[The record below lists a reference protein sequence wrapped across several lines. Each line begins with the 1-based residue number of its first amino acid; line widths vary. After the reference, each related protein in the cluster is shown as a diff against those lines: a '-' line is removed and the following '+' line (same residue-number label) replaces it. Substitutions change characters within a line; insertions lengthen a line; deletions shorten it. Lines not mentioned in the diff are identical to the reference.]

1 MKDDEYKRSASMVA
15 VNQNNN
21 RGLMGYFTVGIN
33 HRTASITLREQV
45 AFSADQLSNA
55 LKGAR
60 QSTGIDEIAI
70 LSTCNR
76 TEIYCATLTLDEDS
90 IQKCYQQIIHW
101 LTHYRQTDSQQLI
114 EHSYL
119 FHDREAVKH
128 LMRVAC
134 GLDSMVLGEPQILGQ
149 LKTAYSSA
157 QKAGT
162 AGSGLNRLFQHGFT
176 TAKQIR
182 TETAIN
188 QQPVSV
194 AYAATRLAKQIFSDL
209 NKNTVLLIGAGE
221 TIELTARH
229 LVQQGVSNII
239 VANRTIGRAR
249 HLTDM
254 FGGKPVLLSELPQVL
269 HESDIVI
276 SSTASPVPVL
286 GKGAIERAL
295 KQRKHQ
301 PILMVD
307 IAVPRDIEP
316 EVSELPDV
324 YLYTVDDLQDVIEDN
339 LQQRKDAAQQAE
351 RMIEADSFEFM
362 TRLRALDAV
371 HLLKQYRQNTERL
384 RDQELEKAMQWLTKG
399 GNPEDVLQQFAR
411 AMTNKMMHHPSIQL
425 KLAAASG
432 QNDKLQ
438 WAETLLG
445 LETDPIT
452 STQDT

>member
-1 MKDDEYKRSASMVA
+1 
-15 VNQNNN
+15 
-21 RGLMGYFTVGIN
+21 MGYFTAGIN
-33 HRTASITLREQV
+33 HRTAPITLREQV
-45 AFSADQLSNA
+45 AFSTDKLADA
-55 LKGAR
+55 LQDAR
-60 QSTGIDEIAI
+60 QYTGIDEIAI

-76 TEIYCATLTLDEDS
+76 TEIYCATLHHDEDH
-90 IQKCYQQIIHW
+90 IQDCYQQIIHW
-101 LTHYRQTDSQQLI
+101 LTRYHSIDSHQTDSQHLI
-114 EHSYL
+114 EHSYF

-134 GLDSMVLGEPQILGQ
+134 GLDSMILGEPQILGQ
-149 LKTAYSSA
+149 LKTAYASA
-157 QKAGT
+157 QEAGT

-194 AYAATRLAKQIFSDL
+194 AYAATRLAKQIFADL
-209 NKNTVLLIGAGE
+209 SQNTALLVGAGE

-229 LVQQGVSNII
+229 LCQQGVSNII
-239 VANRTIGRAR
+239 VANRTIERAKR
-249 HLTDM
+249 LTDM
-254 FGGKPVLLSELPQVL
+254 FGGKPVLLSDLPQVL

-295 KQRKHQ
+295 KQRKHR
-301 PILMVD
+301 PMFMVD

-316 EVSELPDV
+316 EVSELSDV
-324 YLYTVDDLQDVIEDN
+324 FLYTVDDLQDVIEDN

-351 RMIEADSFEFM
+351 RMIEADAFEFM

-371 HLLKQYRQNTERL
+371 HLLKQYRQNTEHL
-384 RDQELEKAMQWLTKG
+384 RDQELEKAMQWLAKG
-399 GNPEDVLQQFAR
+399 ANPEEVLQQFAR
-411 AMTNKMMHHPSIQL
+411 AMTNKMMHHPSVQL

-432 QNDKLQ
+432 QHEKLQ
-438 WAETLLG
+438 WAEKLLG
-445 LETDPIT
+445 LETDPTT
-452 STQDT
+452 STQDA